1 MSNKR
6 PDELPSVSS
15 ITSGDILIAEINPDN
30 GGTRRVV
37 KITKENLLSDINDG
51 GLSGLLNAGAGS
63 GLVSGIASQ
72 VGYIK
77 SLSAGTNIQ
86 ISGDESTLYFNV
98 TGVGGGG
105 DGSGVTSFT
114 NLGAGSGIA
123 SGVDGT
129 TGYFKTLVGGTNLQI
144 TGDDES
150 LYLNVTGI
158 SGGSGSGITSFTNLG
173 AGSGIASGVD
183 GTTGYFKTLAG
194 GTNLQI
200 TGDDSTLYLNV
211 TGISGDGS
219 GVGGA
224 SNIGPGTGIISG
236 VSNKD
241 IKVKSLLGGTNV
253 SLSSNDNSITI
264 NAAGGGGGGGGET
277 SAFAFFSN
285 AINNGGIIE
294 KTYYPTVTPNTYLS
308 GIDVDNASDITLY
321 LRWDGPHD
329 GYMGTGF
336 INGQQIP
343 TGNISQLGTA
353 TRRFE
358 GYIENLNLA

>member
-77 SLSAGTNIQ
+77 SLAAGTNIQ

-129 TGYFKTLVGGTNLQI
+129 TGYFKSLVGGTNLQI
-144 TGDDES
+144 SGDDES
-150 LYLNVTGI
+150 LYLDVTGVSSAFTGSVIKMTGCTLYASGDQVGINTCEPADGYSLHVSGDTLASGKLDVQGDIYSAGTYI
-158 SGGSGSGITSFTNLG
+158 SGNYLVGVAAQILYDQDIGGNLLVGDTLTLGVKSEYPTGDGNLEVYGDKGIT
-173 AGSGIASGVD
+173 
-183 GTTGYFKTLAG
+183 
-194 GTNLQI
+194 
-200 TGDDSTLYLNV
+200 
-211 TGISGDGS
+211 
-219 GVGGA
+219 VG
-224 SNIGPGTGIISG
+224 PF
-236 VSNKD
+236 
-241 IKVKSLLGGTNV
+241 
-253 SLSSNDNSITI
+253 
-264 NAAGGGGGGGGET
+264 E
-277 SAFAFFSN
+277 
-285 AINNGGIIE
+285 GGIDR
-294 KTYYPTVTPNTYLS
+294 P
-308 GIDVDNASDITLY
+308 
-321 LRWDGPHD
+321 
-329 GYMGTGF
+329 F
-336 INGQQIP
+336 
-343 TGNISQLGTA
+343 
-353 TRRFE
+353 
-358 GYIENLNLA
+358 